1 MPILIFRL
9 RLVVLFSCSQ
19 VLFQKPIVTW
29 SNKGI
34 FSWIIS
40 PRMRS
45 RLFDQISCFATLPP
59 ISSIFTPSRRSFTQ
73 NGKFQKE
80 KWGKSCSFTRYELEH
95 SLKANLP
102 STIQQRYPRMK
113 YYYPPGSRL
122 GLLYSALR
130 KLWKIE
136 LRQANKKAIA
146 HPQLL
151 VRGAVALAVTGVFTN
166 RRERIGISNLLL

>member
-1 MPILIFRL
+1 MSPGLCRLDEILYLIAI
-9 RLVVLFSCSQ
+9 
-19 VLFQKPIVTW
+19 PIVTW

-45 RLFDQISCFATLPP
+45 RLFDLISSFATLPP

-130 KLWKIE
+130 KERLSWGW
-136 LRQANKKAIA
+136 Q
-146 HPQLL
+146 
-151 VRGAVALAVTGVFTN
+151 TGYRSSAATSEGSCSISGYGCLN

>member
-1 MPILIFRL
+1 MSPGLCRLDEILHLIAI
-9 RLVVLFSCSQ
+9 
-19 VLFQKPIVTW
+19 PIVTW

-136 LRQANKKAIA
+136 LRQASTQKVPRSSAA
-146 HPQLL
+146 TSE
-151 VRGAVALAVTGVFTN
+151 GSCS
-166 RRERIGISNLLL
+166 ISGYGCLY